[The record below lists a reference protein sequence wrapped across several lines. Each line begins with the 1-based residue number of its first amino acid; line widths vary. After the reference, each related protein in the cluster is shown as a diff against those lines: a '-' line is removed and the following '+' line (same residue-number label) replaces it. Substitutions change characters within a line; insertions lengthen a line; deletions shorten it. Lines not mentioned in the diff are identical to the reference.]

1 VKIFLDTSS
10 LFKLYHKEADT
21 NTIANIFNN
30 YDVNT
35 VFLSELSKI
44 EFFSIVWKKVR
55 IQEINDLKAKEIVGH
70 FESDLTSYIFIP
82 IDTTIVEQ
90 AITLITKYGTQG
102 LRTLDSL
109 QLSTAVYLKNSANLF
124 ITSDKLMDFFFKQES
139 LPNEKPI

>member
-1 VKIFLDTSS
+1 MKIFLDTSS